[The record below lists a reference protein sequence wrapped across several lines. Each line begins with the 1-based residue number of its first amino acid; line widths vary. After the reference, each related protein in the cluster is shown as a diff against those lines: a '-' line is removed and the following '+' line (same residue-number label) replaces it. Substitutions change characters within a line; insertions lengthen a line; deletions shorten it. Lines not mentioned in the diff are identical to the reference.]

1 MTAAPRLRAAARR
14 GDLRLALL
22 GLGCV
27 ALCAAFAARYPL
39 AGSLVNPR
47 AGWAQLVPPTWAGLA
62 LHLGLYLGLTVL
74 QLLALRVLL
83 RAPGLTRMRLAV
95 LLATWLLCSGI
106 LMTAAASGES
116 HDIFDYV
123 FRGRMMAES
132 GANPLIE
139 TPDEHRR
146 AAFFRYVAW
155 HKHVDAYGPLWE
167 GVSAGVATAT
177 RAALVAADAWAAGQ
191 DCPRSSRGCGNLIA
205 YLTAYRLLAV
215 ALTGASAALIAS
227 MVRRSRP
234 QWTAAALAAWLWS
247 PLLLVSS
254 AVGAHN
260 DALMIA
266 LLLLSLWLLQRRR
279 WLPALLVL
287 ALAAHVKLT
296 VLIAAP
302 AVALWLVRQVG
313 WRRGVG
319 LVAAGAGLGVGL
331 SFLLYAPF
339 GGWASLPRMLA
350 ERAEA
355 LANSPARILY
365 SYLYYDLKWTWEAS
379 RRLVIGVAN
388 GLFLIGGAGLTPWLL
403 DFRPARWK
411 MRPAPRRGDDRLLW
425 RTLAA
430 VALLYLLVGSFWF
443 QHWYVVWALA
453 PAALLPDSALARRLL
468 PWLGFGAL
476 AGNAVAGFAAGL
488 ASEPLSRTAS
498 AALIVA
504 VTYAPF
510 AISVARELVA
520 RRGASTP
527 TTNLNRQPLELAHVQ
542 VMEEA
547 APRQ

>member
-1 MTAAPRLRAAARR
+1 VREDPAAPRANRT
-14 GDLRLALL
+14 LALL
-22 GLGCV
+22 GLSSV
-27 ALCAAFAARYPL
+27 ALCAAFALRYPL
-39 AGSLVNPR
+39 STSLSNPR
-47 AGWAQLVPPTWAGLA
+47 AGWADLVPATGASLA

-83 RAPGLTRMRLAV
+83 RAPGLTKVRLAI
-95 LLATWLLCSGI
+95 LLATWLLCSAV

-132 GANPLIE
+132 GANPLTE
-139 TPDEHRR
+139 TPGEFHQVHR
-146 AAFFRYVAW
+146 APFFRYVAW
-155 HKHVDAYGPLWE
+155 YDHVDAYGPLWE

-177 RAALVAADAWAAGQ
+177 RAALIAADAWAPGQ
-191 DCPRSSRGCGNLIA
+191 DCPRSVHACGNLIA
-205 YLTAYRLLAV
+205 YLTAYRLFAV

-247 PLLLVSS
+247 PVLLVSS

-266 LLLLSLWLLQRRR
+266 LLLLSLWLLQRRT
-279 WLPALLVL
+279 WLLALLVL

-296 VLIAAP
+296 ALIAAP
-302 AVALWLVRQVG
+302 AMGLWLVRQVG
-313 WRRGVG
+313 WRRG
-319 LVAAGAGLGVGL
+319 LALIAAGAGIAAGL

-365 SYLYYDLKWTWEAS
+365 SYLYYDRGWTWEAS
-379 RRLVIGVAN
+379 RRTAIGLAN
-388 GLFLIGGAGLTPWLL
+388 GLFALAAAGLTLWLL

-411 MRPAPRRGDDRLLW
+411 MRPAPARGDDRVLW
-425 RTLAA
+425 RGVAA

-453 PAALLPDSALARRLL
+453 AAALLPDSALARRLL

-476 AGNAVAGFAAGL
+476 AGNAVAGFVASL
-488 ASEPLSRTAS
+488 TSEPLSRTAS

-510 AISVARELVA
+510 AACAIRELYRRRAGADETA
-520 RRGASTP
+520 RTRPEAHASP
-527 TTNLNRQPLELAHVQ
+527 ISP
-542 VMEEA
+542 A
-547 APRQ
+547 A

>member
-1 MTAAPRLRAAARR
+1 VFPGGANERRADV
-14 GDLRLALL
+14 GLALL
-22 GLGCV
+22 GAGSV
-27 ALCAAFAARYPL
+27 AFCAAFALRYPL
-39 AGSLVNPR
+39 QGSLSNPR
-47 AGWAQLVPPTWAGLA
+47 GGWADLVPVTWSGLA
-62 LHLGLYLGLTVL
+62 LHLGLTLGLTIL

-83 RAPGLTRMRLAV
+83 RSPGLTRARLAI
-95 LLATWLLCSGI
+95 LLATWLLCSGV

-139 TPDEHRR
+139 TPGEHPR

-155 HKHVDAYGPLWE
+155 YDHVDAYGPLWE
-167 GVSAGVATAT
+167 GVSAGVAAVT
-177 RAALVAADAWAAGQ
+177 RAALIATDAWAPGQ
-191 DCPRSSRGCGNLIA
+191 DCPRSARGCANLIA

-215 ALTGASAALIAS
+215 ALTGASAALITS

-234 QWTAAALAAWLWS
+234 QWSAAALAAWLWS
-247 PLLLVSS
+247 PVLLVSS

-260 DALMIA
+260 DALMVA
-266 LLLLSLWLLQRRR
+266 LLLLSLWLVQRRR

-296 VLIAAP
+296 ALIAAP
-302 AVALWLVRQVG
+302 AIALWLVRQVG
-313 WRRGVG
+313 WRRGIG
-319 LVAAGAGLGVGL
+319 WLAAGTCLGLGL
-331 SFLLYAPF
+331 SLALYAPF

-365 SYLYYDLKWTWEAS
+365 SYLYHDRGWTWEAS
-379 RRLVIGVAN
+379 RRLAIGLAN
-388 GLFLIGGAGLTPWLL
+388 GLFLILGAGLTLWLL

-411 MRPAPRRGDDRLLW
+411 MRPAPARGDDRVLW
-425 RTLAA
+425 RGLAG
-430 VALLYLLVGSFWF
+430 VSLVYLLIGSFWF

-476 AGNAVAGFAAGL
+476 AGNAVAGFAGGL
-488 ASEPLSRTAS
+488 AGEPPARTAS

-510 AISVARELVA
+510 AVAAARELVA
-520 RRGASTP
+520 RRRAAAVAP
-527 TTNLNRQPLELAHVQ
+527 
-542 VMEEA
+542 
-547 APRQ
+547 APRGEALTRSLRT

>member
-1 MTAAPRLRAAARR
+1 MTRAFRLRAAARSTNA
-14 GDLRLALL
+14 RLALL
-22 GLGCV
+22 GLGSA
-27 ALCAAFAARYPL
+27 ALCAAFALRYPL
-39 AGSLVNPR
+39 QGSLSNPR
-47 AGWAQLVPPTWAGLA
+47 AGWAELVPVTWGGLA

-74 QLLALRVLL
+74 QLLALRALL
-83 RAPGLTRMRLAV
+83 AAPGLTRGRLAI
-95 LLATWLLCSGI
+95 LLATWLTCSGI

-132 GANPLIE
+132 GVNPLIE
-139 TPDEHRR
+139 TPGEHRR

-155 HKHVDAYGPLWE
+155 HDHVDAYGPLWE

-177 RAALVAADAWAAGQ
+177 RVALVAANAWAPEH
-191 DCPRSSRGCGNLIA
+191 DCPRSASGCGNLIA

-247 PLLLVSS
+247 PVLLVSS

-260 DALMIA
+260 DALMVA

-279 WLPALLVL
+279 WLLAMFVL

-296 VLIAAP
+296 ALIAAP
-302 AVALWLVRQVG
+302 AMGLWLVRQVG

-319 LVAAGAGLGVGL
+319 LAAAGAGIGVGL

-365 SYLYYDLKWTWEAS
+365 SYLYYDRGWTWEAS
-379 RRLVIGVAN
+379 RRTAIGLAN
-388 GLFLIGGAGLTPWLL
+388 GLFALVAAGLTPWLL
-403 DFRPARWK
+403 NFRPARWK
-411 MRPAPRRGDDRLLW
+411 MRPAPARGDDRLLW
-425 RTLAA
+425 RTLAWG
-430 VALLYLLVGSFWF
+430 ALLYLLVGSFWF

-453 PAALLPDSALARRLL
+453 PAALLPDSALARRLM

-476 AGNAVAGFAAGL
+476 AGNAIAGFAGGL
-488 ASEPLSRTAS
+488 ASEALPRTAS

-510 AISVARELVA
+510 AAAAAGALVVHRRTRAQVAPGALPEPYASPISP
-520 RRGASTP
+520 TP
-527 TTNLNRQPLELAHVQ
+527 
-542 VMEEA
+542 
-547 APRQ
+547 